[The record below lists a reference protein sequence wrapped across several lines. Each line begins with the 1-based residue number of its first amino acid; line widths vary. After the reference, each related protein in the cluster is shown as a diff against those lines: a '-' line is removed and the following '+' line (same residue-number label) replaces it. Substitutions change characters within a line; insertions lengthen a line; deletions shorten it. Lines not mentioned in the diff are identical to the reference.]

1 MKKTVFAC
9 ATIMLL
15 STAITNA
22 SIAEEKS
29 AQPWQKQSLQGISS
43 LRYAVTEGSSGVAL
57 TDISSSLSELKVPMT
72 AVKNVNEDYAKPL
85 STTEARLKAYVKD
98 REKDQS
104 WVGLSI
110 EQQCQLK
117 RTPSI
122 TVDAETYS
130 IGKLCPRK
138 QVNAT
143 VKELCTQ
150 FASDFSAKP
159 GK

>member
-9 ATIMLL
+9 AMLFF
-15 STAITNA
+15 STVFTSA
-22 SIAEEKS
+22 SIADEKS
-29 AQPWQKQSLQGISS
+29 AQPWQKQSLQGIGS
-43 LRYAVTEGSSGVAL
+43 LRYAVAEGSNGVAVADL
-57 TDISSSLSELKVPMT
+57 GSSLSKLKVPTT
-72 AVKNVNEDYAKPL
+72 AVKNLNEDYAKPL
-85 STTEARLKAYVKD
+85 STNEARLKAYVKD

-150 FASDFSAKP
+150 FVSDFSAKP